1 MRLSTLEEKVVSRL
15 SLLVMPGLPLAAAI
29 CVALAVVA
37 RVRNVPLPPELLLI
51 IFLLLF
57 AMSAVVAHVLSRR
70 YRDLTAEKI
79 TLIEQ
84 VRTVQDQNH
93 DLYTQLEVLAAMR
106 EVSRIIGDD
115 VDFRRIME
123 QVFQILDQLLKPQEI
138 LVIVEDETTGAF
150 APRALRRGG
159 QVLFDDIDP
168 READDELIRKVRETG
183 QMQKHVEGGIATFA
197 SPLFLDRKLAGV
209 AKFVLPLDCPPG
221 QAHRRI
227 ASLELIISDIAR
239 HIALAIM
246 TPRLHNRA
254 ITDGLTGLYS
264 RRHFENQLR
273 EHTNLARRYNKP
285 LSLIMLDID
294 NFKLVN
300 NQYGHLSGDA
310 VLAEVGAVLKA
321 NVRDCDSVY
330 RYGGE
335 ELAVILPETNATHS
349 QAIAERLRRTIQE
362 KAFIAGRNSI
372 RVTISLGIAELDH
385 TSRAYD
391 DLVSRADQA
400 LFDAKARGR
409 NSTSIWTQE
418 GPKAVT

>member
-1 MRLSTLEEKVVSRL
+1 
-15 SLLVMPGLPLAAAI
+15 
-29 CVALAVVA
+29 
-37 RVRNVPLPPELLLI
+37 
-51 IFLLLF
+51 
-57 AMSAVVAHVLSRR
+57 
-70 YRDLTAEKI
+70 
-79 TLIEQ
+79 
-84 VRTVQDQNH
+84 
-93 DLYTQLEVLAAMR
+93 
-106 EVSRIIGDD
+106 
-115 VDFRRIME
+115 
-123 QVFQILDQLLKPQEI
+123 
-138 LVIVEDETTGAF
+138 
-150 APRALRRGG
+150 
-159 QVLFDDIDP
+159 
-168 READDELIRKVRETG
+168 
-183 QMQKHVEGGIATFA
+183 
-197 SPLFLDRKLAGV
+197 
-209 AKFVLPLDCPPG
+209 
-221 QAHRRI
+221 
-227 ASLELIISDIAR
+227 
-239 HIALAIM
+239 
-246 TPRLHNRA
+246 
-254 ITDGLTGLYS
+254 LTGLYS